1 MKGKMKISLFR
12 IFILLVILI
21 SILSIFY
28 LGKHEIKPKLQEP
41 FATIQKFLDRNQPD
55 SAIVALRFYLTTD
68 STNPTFYRLL
78 GKANFQ
84 KGELHLARNYFIRSL
99 ELNSDQKEMRSFL
112 AQIDFDLAQGYW
124 EKDKKEALFYLISV
138 LKNTEDKN
146 LLEKVARL
154 TGGAYKIEQLTND
167 IFRDDGP
174 SFSPDGK
181 KIIYHSDTSYYSEE
195 YPLKKK
201 ITKRSKL
208 FVLDLI
214 ENKRVCLT
222 EDSYSESFGRF
233 SPDGNRIVFQ
243 RENSLPLDS
252 GGTLNPEQDL
262 ILRDLKTGQEEQLTS
277 DKGYEGL
284 ASFYPDGQDI
294 AYVKDYSIYVM
305 DLKSRK
311 TKNIYSSGENILTK
325 LQVKPLLRPIS
336 PFYPNISPDGK
347 KIVFQA
353 GFDQRKIYLMDLKS
367 SKATCLT
374 YGEENELYPSFSPDG
389 KKILFVLENELYLMD
404 INGKNRIKLT
414 NDGTEKK
421 NPTFSPDGKTIAFC
435 AKGQNQDDHYF
446 EIYLLHLDEPI
457 SKPALN
463 DRLKR
468 VAQTL

>member
-1 MKGKMKISLFR
+1 MKITLFR

-28 LGKHEIKPKLQEP
+28 FGKREVRPKLAEP
-41 FATIQKFLDRNQPD
+41 FATIQRLLDKNQPD
-55 SAIVALRFYLTTD
+55 SAIKALRFNLTAD
-68 STNPTFYRLL
+68 STNPTFYYLL

-99 ELNSDQKEMRSFL
+99 QLNSDQKEIRSFL
-112 AQIDFDLAQGYW
+112 AQIDFDLAQTYW

-138 LKNTEDKN
+138 LKNTEDKD
-146 LLEKVARL
+146 LLEKVGQL
-154 TGGAYKIEQLTND
+154 TGGAYKIEQLTGD

-201 ITKRSKL
+201 IIKKSKL
-208 FVLDLI
+208 FILDLI
-214 ENKRVCLT
+214 ENKRTCLT
-222 EDSYSESFGRF
+222 QGDYSESFGRF
-233 SPDGNRIVFQ
+233 SPDGNKIIFQ
-243 RENSLPLDS
+243 RENSLSLDS

-262 ILRDLKTGQEEQLTS
+262 ILKDLKTNREEQLTS

-284 ASFYPDGQDI
+284 ASFFPDGQSI

-311 TKNIYSSGENILTK
+311 TKNIYSSGENILTE
-325 LQVKPLLRPIS
+325 LQVKSLLRPIS
-336 PFYPNISPDGK
+336 PFYPNTSPDGK
-347 KIVFQA
+347 KIIFQA
-353 GFDQRKIYLMDLKS
+353 GFDKRKIYLMDLRN
-367 SKATCLT
+367 SKITCLT
-374 YGEENELYPSFSPDG
+374 YGEEDELYPSFSPDG

-404 INGKNRIKLT
+404 TNSKNRIKLT
-414 NDGTEKK
+414 NDKTEKK
-421 NPTFSPDGKTIAFC
+421 NSTFSPDGKKILFC
-435 AKGQNQDDHYF
+435 AKGQDQDDHYF
-446 EIYLLHLDEPI
+446 EIYLLHLDESI

-468 VAQTL
+468 IAQSL